1 MNANRQSSIHKIRE
15 IKLEALYIDRDYDVL
30 KEIGSGDYGKVI
42 LAVHRGTSSE
52 VALKAVPKATTTIKD
67 FLMEF
72 HYSYFLSPHKNISD
86 TYDVAFETSEHYY
99 FAQEMAPFGDLWQSV
114 ERTNGVGLNER
125 DVKIVVEQIC
135 SALEFMHDKELVH
148 RDVRAENILIYS
160 PNLTKVKLTDFGL
173 TRKVGTLVKKRV
185 KSLPSCPPEV
195 WEAVLLEGYNIQIG
209 SDVWQLAMMVY
220 VCLTTRFP
228 WDKADITD
236 PKFTEFVEWQKR
248 KTTRTP
254 KEFRVFSP
262 RLLRLMR
269 RLMELKPMKRYPVT
283 EVNKYLRDRWLVHKS
298 QRASSVHSHSITL
311 TTIGQTCECT
321 DEAR

>member
-1 MNANRQSSIHKIRE
+1 
-15 IKLEALYIDRDYDVL
+15 
-30 KEIGSGDYGKVI
+30 
-42 LAVHRGTSSE
+42 
-52 VALKAVPKATTTIKD
+52 
-67 FLMEF
+67 
-72 HYSYFLSPHKNISD
+72 
-86 TYDVAFETSEHYY
+86 
-99 FAQEMAPFGDLWQSV
+99 
-114 ERTNGVGLNER
+114 
-125 DVKIVVEQIC
+125 
-135 SALEFMHDKELVH
+135 
-148 RDVRAENILIYS
+148 
-160 PNLTKVKLTDFGL
+160 
-173 TRKVGTLVKKRV
+173 KKRV

-298 QRASSVHSHSITL
+298 QRASSVHSHGDFNGSHVTRSL
-311 TTIGQTCECT
+311 SCSHVLHPHHRS
-321 DEAR
+321 DEWMASKSKDDHSLYTN